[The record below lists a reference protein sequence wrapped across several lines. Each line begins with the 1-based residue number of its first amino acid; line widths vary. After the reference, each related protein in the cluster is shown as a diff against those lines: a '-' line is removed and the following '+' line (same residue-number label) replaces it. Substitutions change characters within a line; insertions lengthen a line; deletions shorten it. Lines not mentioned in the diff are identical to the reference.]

1 MLEGNG
7 DIDVEFRNDEAR
19 VGRDGA
25 GHGWVNRLNTGGRG
39 FGIRRNISHDGGK
52 DEAVILHEKSAEND
66 EKEDENWDEALSV
79 AVFANLAAGDTFVL
93 SFSVAR

>member
-1 MLEGNG
+1 MM
-7 DIDVEFRNDEAR
+7 
-19 VGRDGA
+19 
-25 GHGWVNRLNTGGRG
+25 
-39 FGIRRNISHDGGK
+39 GGK